1 MTTVNCESTSNE
13 NIEMSIIFKVE
24 HNYGSNDSIYIFN
37 LLFRNVM
44 EVLKLCQ
51 MNRNYYNPKAA
62 VLIPRYK

>member
-1 MTTVNCESTSNE
+1 
-13 NIEMSIIFKVE
+13 MSIIFKVE